1 MIDVNHFRTRLQDL
15 ERAAVARTTRAR
27 EATVTTQEPDQ
38 VNDSGDASM
47 ATELVDESL
56 TTAELSTDTLAQI
69 RAALTRLDNGSFGA
83 CVVDGEPIE
92 PARLEAVP
100 WTPYCL
106 KHAEDA
112 ESGDP
117 ARRPTL

>member
-1 MIDVNHFRTRLQDL
+1 MIDVDHFRTRLQEL
-15 ERAAVARTTRAR
+15 EQAAAARTARAR
-27 EATVTTQEPDQ
+27 EASATTQDPSD
-38 VNDSGDASM
+38 VGDSGDASM

-56 TTAELSTDTLAQI
+56 TTAALSAGTLAQI
-69 RAALTRLDNGSFGA
+69 RSALSRIDNGTFGA
-83 CVVDGEPIE
+83 CIVDGEPIE

>member
-1 MIDVNHFRTRLQDL
+1 MIDVDHFRHRLQEL
-15 ERAAVARTTRAR
+15 EEAAVARTARAR
-27 EATVTTQEPDQ
+27 EATVTTQDPDQ

-47 ATELVDESL
+47 ADELVDEAL
-56 TTAELSTDTLAQI
+56 ITAQMSAGTLAEI
-69 RAALTRLDNGSFGA
+69 RAALTRLDNGTFGA
-83 CVVDGEPIE
+83 CIVDGEPIE

-100 WTPYCL
+100 WAAYCL